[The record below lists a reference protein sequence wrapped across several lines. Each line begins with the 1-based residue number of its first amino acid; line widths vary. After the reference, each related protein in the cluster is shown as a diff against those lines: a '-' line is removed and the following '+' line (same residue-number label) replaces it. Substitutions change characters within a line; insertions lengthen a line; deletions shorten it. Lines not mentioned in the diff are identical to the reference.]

1 MKTQKTQDV
10 LRRIEV
16 EYSGLTKACKKVA
29 DYVLAHRTEVQYMS
43 ITALADECSVADASV
58 SRFCRCLGYDG
69 YNSLKL
75 AMAKL
80 ENTAAAKEDPHVLDG
95 EVTAA
100 DSIQT
105 MSRKLYTANLAAL
118 AQTIEEIDEK
128 EIRSAVDILA
138 AAKRVTCIG
147 FGGSMVLAM
156 EACARFSTISNKF
169 QHISDSHMQ
178 AIALSLAE
186 PGDAVLFV
194 SYSGTTKNVFDILEA
209 AKNRGAK
216 VILITHFHRCPAID
230 YADAVVLCGARETP
244 LNVGSVAV
252 KMGVLLLID
261 ILFNEYFRRNPQQSA
276 QNLETTAKLVSKKHL

>member
-1 MKTQKTQDV
+1 MKTQDV

-16 EYSGLTKACKKVA
+16 EYNSLTRACKKVA
-29 DYVLAHRTEVQYMS
+29 DYVLVHRKEVQYMS
-43 ITALADECSVADASV
+43 ITALAEDCGVADASV

-80 ENTAAAKEDPHVLDG
+80 ENTAAANEDDPHALDG
-95 EVTAA
+95 EITAA
-100 DSIQT
+100 DSIRT

-118 AQTIEEIDEK
+118 AQTMEEIDE
-128 EIRSAVDILA
+128 ESIRAAVDILTA
-138 AAKRVTCIG
+138 ARRVTCVG
-147 FGGSMVLAM
+147 FGGSMVMAM
-156 EACARFSTISNKF
+156 EAWAKFSTISNKF

-178 AIALSLAE
+178 AIALSLAD

-194 SYSGTTKNVFDILEA
+194 SYSGTTKNFFDILEA
-209 AKNRGAK
+209 ARSRGAK

-244 LNVGSVAV
+244 LNAGSVAV
-252 KMGVLLLID
+252 KMGMLLVID
-261 ILFNEYFRRNPQQSA
+261 ILFNEYSRRAPQQCG
-276 QNLETTAKLVSKKHL
+276 QNLETTIRLVNKKHL